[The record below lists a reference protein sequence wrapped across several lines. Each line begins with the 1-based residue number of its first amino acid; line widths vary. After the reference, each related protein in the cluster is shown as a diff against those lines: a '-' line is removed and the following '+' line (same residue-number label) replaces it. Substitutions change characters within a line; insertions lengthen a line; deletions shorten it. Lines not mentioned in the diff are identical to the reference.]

1 VHDVLKTLYSPIKAF
16 EEIAK
21 KPDVRAPLLILALI
35 LIVTAGLHYVL
46 ASKVP
51 IEIATPEND
60 EWTESLNLWTS
71 NGQRSNSSDSLVG
84 NYSVMSSVAN
94 NACIWMRLTDIGPIN
109 CSGDENY
116 KRLSF
121 RIKWAHQNRTFPDS
135 EATLKLFLNGEND
148 NYLTLNLKAEMSNS
162 SDVWHNSTVDVGPEN
177 LDWNYTEPSDWEYIT
192 GVEFKLAWSAPAN
205 LTMKIDD
212 LYFGR
217 YVPALEAL
225 SLNQWLIEPLLF
237 TGLGFFLSW
246 GIYGGLLLLVLKI
259 FGGKIGSWK
268 ESFLVLGYLF
278 SVTVIYNVV
287 ITLLAVILPAWPYS
301 FVVYFGLLGN
311 VWIAALSAIA
321 MRSLYG
327 LSWKKAIGISVM
339 ANLAVFLLNP
349 LMLVWPFSWVYWF
362 P

>member
-1 VHDVLKTLYSPIKAF
+1 MHVGIVEVIIKSIYEIILNLSIHLIVGETEKLFVHDVLKTLYSPIKAF

-135 EATLKLFLNGEND
+135 EATLKLFL
-148 NYLTLNLKAEMSNS
+148 K
-162 SDVWHNSTVDVGPEN
+162 V
-177 LDWNYTEPSDWEYIT
+177 
-192 GVEFKLAWSAPAN
+192 
-205 LTMKIDD
+205 
-212 LYFGR
+212 
-217 YVPALEAL
+217 
-225 SLNQWLIEPLLF
+225 LL
-237 TGLGFFLSW
+237 
-246 GIYGGLLLLVLKI
+246 
-259 FGGKIGSWK
+259 
-268 ESFLVLGYLF
+268 
-278 SVTVIYNVV
+278 
-287 ITLLAVILPAWPYS
+287 
-301 FVVYFGLLGN
+301 
-311 VWIAALSAIA
+311 
-321 MRSLYG
+321 
-327 LSWKKAIGISVM
+327 
-339 ANLAVFLLNP
+339 
-349 LMLVWPFSWVYWF
+349 
-362 P
+362 